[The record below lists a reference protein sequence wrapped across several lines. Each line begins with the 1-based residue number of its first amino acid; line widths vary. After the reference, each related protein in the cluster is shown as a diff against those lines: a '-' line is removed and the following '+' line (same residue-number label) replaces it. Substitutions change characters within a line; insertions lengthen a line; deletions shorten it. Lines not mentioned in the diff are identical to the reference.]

1 MTRPIGTAPSA
12 ATVRHRPAPP
22 GRPVRAGRQAHG
34 GAQHRLFRGRPYL
47 LYLIPSALLFLGVI
61 AVPFVMNIGISLT
74 RWSGVGPLKWVG
86 LANYRQL
93 IGDSQFWA
101 AFWHSAALIVAMAII
116 PAFIGLVLAAALVD
130 LIAGKFGP
138 RTASVLRACIYLPQV
153 LPIVVAGIVWGWI
166 LDPQSGALNRLLS
179 DLGLGWLA
187 KDWLGDPRYALLT
200 VMGVLVWIQVGYPV
214 VMFMAG
220 LQRVDPQLA
229 EAAEIDGASWWR
241 RLWRITVP
249 QIRPEIYV
257 VLLTCTIA
265 ALKVF
270 ALIFVLTQGG
280 PGTATQ
286 VPSYFSYQNFFQY
299 AQVGY
304 GAAIATVLT
313 VIIIVLS
320 TLFLRVQ
327 HAGQT
332 REGRSW

>member
-1 MTRPIGTAPSA
+1 MGLMTHPIGTAPPPA
-12 ATVRHRPAPP
+12 AAADRQPRPA
-22 GRPVRAGRQAHG
+22 G
-34 GAQHRLFRGRPYL
+34 GPARGRRPARNAPYL
-47 LYLIPSALLFLGVI
+47 LYLIPSAILFTGVI
-61 AVPFVMNIGISLT
+61 AVPFLMNIGISLT
-74 RWSGVGPLKWVG
+74 RWSGVGPLHWAG

-101 AFWHSAALIVAMAII
+101 AFWHSAAFIIAMAIV
-116 PAFIGLVLAAALVD
+116 PAVLGLILASALFD
-130 LIAGKFGP
+130 LIADRFGP
-138 RTASVLRACIYLPQV
+138 RTASVLRAVIYLPQV
-153 LPIVVAGIVWGWI
+153 LPIAVAGIVWGWI
-166 LDPQSGALNRLLS
+166 LDPQSGAVNRLLS
-179 DLGLGWLA
+179 DVGLGSLA
-187 KDWLGDPRYALLT
+187 QDWLGNPRTALLT
-200 VMGVLVWIQVGYPV
+200 VMAVLVWIQIGYPV

-220 LQRVDPQLA
+220 LQRVDPALT

-270 ALIFVLTQGG
+270 ALIFVMTQGG

-299 AQVGY
+299 SQVGY

-313 VIIIVLS
+313 LIIVVMT

-327 HAGQT
+327 HRSQG
-332 REGRSW
+332 REG

>member
-1 MTRPIGTAPSA
+1 MTSTYPRSADRLARPAA
-12 ATVRHRPAPP
+12 ATGPARTRRRPGGRTWFLYVVP
-22 GRPVRAGRQAHG
+22 GLV
-34 GAQHRLFRGRPYL
+34 LF
-47 LYLIPSALLFLGVI
+47 AGVI
-61 AVPFVMNIGISLT
+61 AVPFLANIGISLT
-74 RWSGVGPLKWVG
+74 QWSGVGPLKWVG

-101 AFWHSAALIVAMAII
+101 AFWHSAALIVAMAVV
-116 PAFIGLVLAAALVD
+116 PALIGLVLAAALVD
-130 LIAGKFGP
+130 LIAGRFGA
-138 RTASVLRACIYLPQV
+138 RAASVLRACIYLPQV
-153 LPIVVAGIVWGWI
+153 LPIAVAGIVWGWI
-166 LDPQSGALNRLLS
+166 LDPQSGALNRFLADVGLS
-179 DLGLGWLA
+179 GLA

-220 LQRVDPQLA
+220 LQRVDPQLT
-229 EAAEIDGASWWR
+229 EAAELDGASWWR

-313 VIIIVLS
+313 VIIAVLS
-320 TLFLRVQ
+320 TLFLRAQ
-327 HAGQT
+327 HASQE
-332 REGRSW
+332 RRRQPW

>member
-1 MTRPIGTAPSA
+1 VAAAGPAGTRRRPGSAPW
-12 ATVRHRPAPP
+12 
-22 GRPVRAGRQAHG
+22 
-34 GAQHRLFRGRPYL
+34 L
-47 LYLIPSALLFLGVI
+47 LYVAPGLLLFGGVI
-61 AVPFVMNIGISLT
+61 AVPFLANIGISLT
-74 RWSGVGPLKWVG
+74 QWSGVGPLKWVG

-101 AFWHSAALIVAMAII
+101 AFWHSAALIVAMAVI

-130 LIAGKFGP
+130 LIAGRFGP
-138 RTASVLRACIYLPQV
+138 RAASVLRACIYLPQV
-153 LPIVVAGIVWGWI
+153 LPVAVAGIVWGWI
-166 LDPQSGALNRLLS
+166 LDPESGALNRLLS
-179 DLGLGWLA
+179 DVGLGGLA
-187 KDWLGDPRYALLT
+187 RDWLGDPRSALLT
-200 VMGVLVWIQVGYPV
+200 IMAVLVWIGVGYPV

-220 LQRVDPQLA
+220 LQRVDPQLT
-229 EAAEIDGASWWR
+229 EAAELDGASWWR

-313 VIIIVLS
+313 VVIVALS
-320 TLFLRVQ
+320 TLFLRAQ
-327 HAGQT
+327 RTGQ
-332 REGRSW
+332 EGGR